1 MAKTLKDLVLALLNA
16 TLILLATCLFLGWK
30 LFATLKEAREGFA
43 ENLSLVAPLRDDV
56 RGVRSDL
63 QDLRSE
69 LVAWKETGAAQPQIQ
84 RTLTRLNEIEG
95 RIEAAQTRLSDL
107 ADKPEQLID
116 YTITKSADAFA
127 NRVADLRGCS
137 PAS

>member
-1 MAKTLKDLVLALLNA
+1 MIKTLKDLVLALLNA
-16 TLILLATCLFLGWK
+16 TLILLSICLFLGWK
-30 LFATLKEAREGFA
+30 LFATLKEAREGFT

-63 QDLRSE
+63 QGLRSQ
-69 LVAWKETGAAQPQIQ
+69 LATLSETGAAQPQIQ
-84 RTLTRLNEIEG
+84 RTLARLNEIEG